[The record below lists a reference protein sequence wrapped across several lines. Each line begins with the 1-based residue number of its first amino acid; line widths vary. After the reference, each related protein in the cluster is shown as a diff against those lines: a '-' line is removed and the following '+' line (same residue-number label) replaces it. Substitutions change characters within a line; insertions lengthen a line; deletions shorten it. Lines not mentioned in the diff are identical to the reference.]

1 MAQATTLGVAA
12 LCALALSAGVAAM
25 GTELCFS
32 KGEKIDGLNKICF
45 YRCPSGDAAITV
57 KSYELCPVNI
67 KR

>member
-1 MAQATTLGVAA
+1 
-12 LCALALSAGVAAM
+12 M

-45 YRCPSGDAAITV
+45 YRCPSGDAAMTV